1 MNKKVCAA
9 AALIADLAIIVFT
22 IHAISGFFV
31 GTGDQFMNVAGFVCF
46 RYFTIDS
53 NVLAAIACCAAIPS
67 KIRALMG
74 RPAALSRPLLLL
86 KHAGTAAVTVTLLT
100 VLFFLGP
107 TMGYGAMFVGPSF
120 WLHGV
125 NPVLAI
131 LVFVLADGNGLLR
144 LRDWP
149 IGALPVAVYAC
160 FYVPLAVF
168 THVWPDFYGFNVGGL
183 WYVSAPVMLAAANL
197 ISLGLY
203 AAQRL
208 VVRRAGS
215 AAEAR

>member
-1 MNKKVCAA
+1 MKNKLCAA
-9 AALIADLAIIVFT
+9 AALIADLAIIVLT
-22 IHAISGFFV
+22 IYSVSSFFV
-31 GTGDQFMNVAGFVCF
+31 GPGDRFMAVAGFRCF

-53 NVLAAIACCAAIPS
+53 NVLAAIACCAALPD
-67 KIRALMG
+67 KFRRVLG

-107 TMGYGAMFVGPSF
+107 TMGYGSMFTGPSL

-131 LVFVLADGNGLLR
+131 LVFVLADGQGRLR

-149 IGALPVAVYAC
+149 WGALPVLVYAC
-160 FYVPLAVF
+160 FYVPLVVF
-168 THVWPDFYGFNVGGL
+168 MHVWPDFYGFNVGGL
-183 WYVSAPVMLAAANL
+183 WYVSAPVMLLAGCL

-203 AAQRL
+203 GAQRL
-208 VVRRAGS
+208 AARRSGS
-215 AAEAR
+215 AEVTH